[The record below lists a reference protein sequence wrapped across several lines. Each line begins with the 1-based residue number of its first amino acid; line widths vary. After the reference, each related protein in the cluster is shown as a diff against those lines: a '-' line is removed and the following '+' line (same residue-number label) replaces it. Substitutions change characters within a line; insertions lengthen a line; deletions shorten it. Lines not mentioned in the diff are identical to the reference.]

1 MTTLPDD
8 TLRATYAR
16 EQPYRIDWPTD
27 YRRGMADPIISRI
40 VEMLA
45 RHSVPAYRRQ
55 DSPRWGALPGS
66 TPAPALTRLMSG
78 KDRAAGER
86 DDCDLCDGIGTIHA
100 RTPTGVFSIPCHHC
114 NGTGRK

>member
-27 YRRGMADPIISRI
+27 YQRGMADPIISRI

-55 DSPRWGALPGS
+55 DAPRWGAMLGS
-66 TPAPALTRLMSG
+66 PPARPLSG

-86 DDCDLCDGIGTIHA
+86 DGCELCDGNGTIHV
-100 RTPTGVFSIPCHHC
+100 RTPTIKYSILCHHC